1 MRLKYYFFSVVIAI
15 VFLSGCSKIVF
26 NKSSADWAFGF
37 VVWDGYIY
45 QLSDEYVD
53 EIDEEIG
60 KVTKYSDTER
70 TYSGNFSNV
79 YEKGTK
85 YYAMQGISTE
95 EAIAIEEDGKY
106 RKAIRDGKYEK
117 NNFKFFVPVLETN
130 MNVSNEGTFHYL
142 KFVELISK

>member
-1 MRLKYYFFSVVIAI
+1 MRIKYFFFPLMAIA
-15 VFLSGCSKIVF
+15 FLSGCSNDSSVVI
-26 NKSSADWAFGF
+26 NNSSADWAFEF

-45 QLSDEYVD
+45 QLNDEYVD
-53 EIDEEIG
+53 DVDEEIG
-60 KVTKYSDTER
+60 EVTKYSDMEG

-106 RKAIRDGKYEK
+106 RKAIRDGKYGEK
-117 NNFKFFVPVLETN
+117 
-130 MNVSNEGTFHYL
+130 
-142 KFVELISK
+142 

>member
-1 MRLKYYFFSVVIAI
+1 MS
-15 VFLSGCSKIVF
+15 FLSGCSNDSSAVI
-26 NKSSADWAFGF
+26 NNSSADWAFEF

-53 EIDEEIG
+53 DVDEEIG
-60 KVTKYSDTER
+60 EVTKYSDMEG

-95 EAIAIEEDGKY
+95 EAIAIEEEGKY
-106 RKAIRDGKYEK
+106 RKAIRDGKYGEK
-117 NNFKFFVPVLETN
+117 
-130 MNVSNEGTFHYL
+130 
-142 KFVELISK
+142 